1 MNKERKGGTKGWR
14 DLDLEEEKENKLA
27 RGLQWS
33 LFMTHSFML
42 SPPGVNL

>member
-27 RGLQWS
+27 CGL
-33 LFMTHSFML
+33 
-42 SPPGVNL
+42 

>member
-27 RGLQWS
+27 WVL
-33 LFMTHSFML
+33 
-42 SPPGVNL
+42 